1 MARTLRIAKTD
12 LVVLAEAQA
21 TMKKLYE
28 DNEAMYFEVDDDR
41 ADSTAE
47 QTGGLLDMFE

>member
-1 MARTLRIAKTD
+1 MARTLRISKTD

-28 DNEAMYFEVDDDR
+28 DNEAVYFEITDDK
-41 ADSTAE
+41 AESTAE
-47 QTGGLLDMFE
+47 QTGGLLDMHE

>member
-1 MARTLRIAKTD
+1 MNKTD

-28 DNEAMYFEVDDDR
+28 DDNAVYFEIADDK
-41 ADSTAE
+41 AE
-47 QTGGLLDMFE
+47 EAAAQTGGLLDMHEG